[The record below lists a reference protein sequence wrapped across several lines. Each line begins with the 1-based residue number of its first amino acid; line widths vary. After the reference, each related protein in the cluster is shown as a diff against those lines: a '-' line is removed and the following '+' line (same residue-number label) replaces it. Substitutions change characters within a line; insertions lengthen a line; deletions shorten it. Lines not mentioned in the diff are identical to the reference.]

1 MVSKAI
7 GIMLGIALANH
18 IGSSMPFALAS
29 FSVVTWIH
37 MYCNLKSYQSIELRT
52 LNPYRASKSPLSF
65 SPFLS
70 FFYPFFFVFLIRSV
84 LALVLLHFDLNI
96 SMKRFAMYM
105 KYLFD
110 P

>member
-7 GIMLGIALANH
+7 GIMLGIALANQ

-52 LNPYRASKSPLSF
+52 LNPYRASTSPLSF

-70 FFYPFFFVFLIRSV
+70 FFYPFFFIRSV

-96 SMKRFAMYM
+96 LMKRFAMYM

>member
-7 GIMLGIALANH
+7 GIMLGIALANQ

-52 LNPYRASKSPLSF
+52 LNPYRASTSPLSF

-70 FFYPFFFVFLIRSV
+70 FFYPFFFIRSV

-96 SMKRFAMYM
+96 SMKKFAMYM